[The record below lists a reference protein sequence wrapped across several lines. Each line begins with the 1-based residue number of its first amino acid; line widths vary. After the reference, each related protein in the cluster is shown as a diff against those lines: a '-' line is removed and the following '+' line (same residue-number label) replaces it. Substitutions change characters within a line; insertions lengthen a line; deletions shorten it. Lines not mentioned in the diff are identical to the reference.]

1 MGEAHHERHMIDL
14 HERSLDMIGW
24 VMNHTRSAVEMNPGS
39 QRTQLHLEVNGQSHP
54 IDIEFCTTLLD
65 VLREHL
71 DLTGAKRAC
80 DRGECGACTV
90 LVDDQPMYACHLLAM
105 QVRGRKI
112 VTVEGLAERADF
124 RPLLEAFVANDAGQC
139 GFCTPGFAVAAYAA
153 LRRYPEA
160 EAQQLR
166 WELVGHICRCNAY
179 DKIVTAVCDAA
190 RRR

>member
-1 MGEAHHERHMIDL
+1 
-14 HERSLDMIGW
+14 
-24 VMNHTRSAVEMNPGS
+24 MNHTPSAAGMHSEL
-39 QRTQLHLEVNGQSHP
+39 QRTQLFLDINGQSHP
-54 IDIEFCTTLLD
+54 LDIECRTTLLD

-105 QVRGRKI
+105 QMRGRQI
-112 VTVEGLAERADF
+112 VTIEGLAERDDF

-179 DKIVTAVCDAA
+179 ENVVTAVCDAA
-190 RRR
+190 RRS

>member
-1 MGEAHHERHMIDL
+1 MD
-14 HERSLDMIGW
+14 
-24 VMNHTRSAVEMNPGS
+24 HTQSTVAMHRGPRGI
-39 QRTQLHLEVNGQSHP
+39 QLHLEVNGQSHALDLEP
-54 IDIEFCTTLLD
+54 RTTLLD
-65 VLREHL
+65 VLRDRL

-90 LVDDQPMYACHLLAM
+90 LVDEQPMYACHLLAV

-124 RPLLEAFVANDAGQC
+124 RPLLEAFVANDAEQC
-139 GFCTPGFAVAAYAA
+139 GFCTPGFAVASYAA

-166 WELVGHICRCNAY
+166 WELVGHMCRCNAY
-179 DKIVTAVCDAA
+179 DKIVAAVGDAG

>member
-1 MGEAHHERHMIDL
+1 MDHTQSTGA
-14 HERSLDMIGW
+14 
-24 VMNHTRSAVEMNPGS
+24 MNTGP
-39 QRTQLHLEVNGQSHP
+39 QRTQLHFEVNGQARAV
-54 IDIEFCTTLLD
+54 DIEPRTTLLD
-65 VLREHL
+65 VLRDQF

-90 LVDDQPMYACHLLAM
+90 LVDGQPMYACHLLAI

-112 VTVEGLAERADF
+112 VTIEGLAEREDF

-153 LRRYPEA
+153 LQRFPDA
-160 EAQQLR
+160 NAQQLR

-179 DKIVTAVCDAA
+179 ENIVAAVSTAG

>member
-1 MGEAHHERHMIDL
+1 
-14 HERSLDMIGW
+14 
-24 VMNHTRSAVEMNPGS
+24 MNHTPFSITIEPGP
-39 QRTQLHLEVNGQSHP
+39 QRTPLQLEVNGQSQQVA
-54 IDIEFCTTLLD
+54 IEPRTTLLD
-65 VLREHL
+65 VLREQL

-90 LVDDQPMYACHLLAM
+90 LVDEQPMYACHLLAV

-112 VTVEGLAERADF
+112 VTIEGLAERADF

-153 LRRYPEA
+153 LQHYPDA
-160 EAQQLR
+160 DAQQLR

-179 DKIVTAVCDAA
+179 DSIVAAVSEGG
-190 RRR
+190 RQR

>member
-1 MGEAHHERHMIDL
+1 MDHTQSTVAMHHGPQGI
-14 HERSLDMIGW
+14 
-24 VMNHTRSAVEMNPGS
+24 
-39 QRTQLHLEVNGQSHP
+39 QLHLDVNGQSHP
-54 IDIEFCTTLLD
+54 IGLEPRTTLLD
-65 VLREHL
+65 VLRDHL

-90 LVDDQPMYACHLLAM
+90 LVDDQPMYACHLLAV

-124 RPLLEAFVANDAGQC
+124 RPLLEAFVAHDAGQC

-179 DKIVTAVCDAA
+179 DKIVAAVGDAG

>member
-1 MGEAHHERHMIDL
+1 
-14 HERSLDMIGW
+14 
-24 VMNHTRSAVEMNPGS
+24 MNHRPFSITIEPGPH
-39 QRTQLHLEVNGQSHP
+39 RTPLQLEVNGQSQQVA
-54 IDIEFCTTLLD
+54 IEPRTTLLD
-65 VLREHL
+65 VLREQL

-90 LVDDQPMYACHLLAM
+90 LVDEQPMYACHLLAV

-112 VTVEGLAERADF
+112 VTIEGLAERADF

-153 LRRYPEA
+153 LQRYPDA
-160 EAQQLR
+160 DGQQLR

-179 DKIVTAVCDAA
+179 DNIVAAVSHGG
-190 RRR
+190 R